1 LLCVFVSLSS
11 DKSRLDMHSS
21 PQTSMTD
28 RSESMECRSPGAVE
42 IANLA
47 TPSGWNL
54 PGSPDQDIEAEAP
67 TRHKTRFGSD
77 AGTQTRPTT
86 LLARSG
92 TWSCPEK
99 VSKIDSCLSPR
110 KKEVTAK
117 PMLMHASSMH
127 SRISRNSGASLATRT
142 SRGTRASENFNVA
155 SESLI
160 LFDWDDTLCPTTA
173 CGHLVKSDQGASD
186 DPLLR
191 GHAEA
196 VAHCLYTAS
205 NMGRVVIVT
214 MAQRCWFDSCV
225 ALLMPQVADVLKE
238 LKIEVVCARES
249 TTQRLRRLAFSDDRN
264 PSQYLKT
271 KAMERVIKNFY
282 KAPGILTRESRSWKN
297 IVSVGDSVAERLALQ
312 DLVFRHSQRGRRGE
326 WKECR
331 CKTLL
336 LVEEPSLAQ
345 LTKEVLQLPN
355 ILQTLVNYDGDY
367 DGDYEEDYEGDAHTN
382 NGEGC

>member
-1 LLCVFVSLSS
+1 
-11 DKSRLDMHSS
+11 
-21 PQTSMTD
+21 
-28 RSESMECRSPGAVE
+28 
-42 IANLA
+42 
-47 TPSGWNL
+47 
-54 PGSPDQDIEAEAP
+54 
-67 TRHKTRFGSD
+67 
-77 AGTQTRPTT
+77 
-86 LLARSG
+86 
-92 TWSCPEK
+92 
-99 VSKIDSCLSPR
+99 
-110 KKEVTAK
+110 
-117 PMLMHASSMH
+117 
-127 SRISRNSGASLATRT
+127 
-142 SRGTRASENFNVA
+142 
-155 SESLI
+155 
-160 LFDWDDTLCPTTA
+160 
-173 CGHLVKSDQGASD
+173 
-186 DPLLR
+186 
-191 GHAEA
+191 
-196 VAHCLYTAS
+196 
-205 NMGRVVIVT
+205 

-282 KAPGILTRESRSWKN
+282 KAPGILTRKSRSWKN

-367 DGDYEEDYEGDAHTN
+367 DGDYEEDYEGDVHTN